1 MFKAKVY
8 LYKNINWVEV
18 KVEKEFD
25 NQDKYNE
32 YIEKNPDLKNLEKGF
47 EKIELPESFDE
58 MRKYFED
65 IDKKFFWDIDKKE
78 LFFDEMSTDFEKIFE
93 KSRKLLEK

>member
-25 NQDKYNE
+25 NQNKYNE
-32 YIEKNPDLKNLEKGF
+32 YIEKNPDLKKMENDF
-47 EKIELPESFDE
+47 EKIEFPKSFDE
-58 MRKYFED
+58 MRKYFDD

-78 LFFDEMSTDFEKIFE
+78 LFFDEISTDFEKIFD
-93 KSRKLLEK
+93 KSKKLLEK

>member
-32 YIEKNPDLKNLEKGF
+32 YIEKNPDLKKLESNF
-47 EKIELPESFDE
+47 EKIEFPKSFDE

-65 IDKKFFWDIDKKE
+65 IDKKIFWDMKKRN
-78 LFFDEMSTDFEKIFE
+78 LFFDEISDDFKKLFD
-93 KSRKLLEK
+93 KSKNLLEK